1 MAGVKISCP
10 QCGDLKAIK
19 NDPKTK
25 KPITFMLSRYDEALK
40 RPLNRGQKLR
50 ALICQKCG
58 YVSLFDVEKFSKLL
72 THKD

>member
-1 MAGVKISCP
+1 MDNVKISCP
-10 QCGDLKAIK
+10 QCGAPKEMK
-19 NDPKTK
+19 SDPKTK
-25 KPITFMLSRYDEALK
+25 RPRTFMLIRFDDSLK

-50 ALICQKCG
+50 AITCQRCG